1 LSFFYC
7 TNITK
12 NSKIFKNEN
21 GCDVAK
27 DDADELEA
35 LGARKGGRNL
45 ACLHAQMAAH
55 NAAAKTHTLD
65 S

>member
-1 LSFFYC
+1 
-7 TNITK
+7 
-12 NSKIFKNEN
+12 
-21 GCDVAK
+21 VAK